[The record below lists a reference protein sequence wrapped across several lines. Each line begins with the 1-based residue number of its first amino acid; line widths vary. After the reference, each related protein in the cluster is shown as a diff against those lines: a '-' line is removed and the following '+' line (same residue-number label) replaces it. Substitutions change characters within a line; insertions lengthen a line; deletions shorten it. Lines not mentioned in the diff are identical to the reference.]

1 MRYGVRR
8 WVGIRSLIAIASGC
22 MMLGSLAALPTA
34 TSFAADDD
42 TLAVYGDDD
51 IEEEGYKPIDQVAKT
66 SVATSNL
73 SDEITS
79 TLLDDLQG
87 ELFGLGFNYLLE
99 LAFPQPNYSAELS
112 QIESSLNA
120 GFAQTNAE
128 LTAIQ
133 SSINTLSQQV
143 TNNVAVSSQGTCQTL
158 TAQADGYVA
167 NIQKAYANY
176 VDASSPSWINA
187 NVSGQSGVNVLSIY
201 GQQVFG
207 TGSGAPPFLSGLN
220 SVAIDTQNLAT
231 LLNSSASGQASGG
244 LIATC
249 ANAVAASLATN
260 SAPAGVPAKLGTM
273 ENSYFT
279 AMQEITGY
287 YTSWV
292 NIGSAM
298 SVQGGVYASMLV
310 SATPPQNYQQAQGF
324 CAGAITGASS
334 NPPMLLNCSGV
345 RAFAANVDSAVD
357 QAWAST
363 GASWGQTTGGVI
375 QTALRVNPATGYFA
389 GGSTPWLSNLATY
402 GQVKAGQ
409 SNSSPALTGNIT
421 VPAND
426 PRGVNLAGSSIGS
439 QAGLQKS
446 TWGGLSFLPAASA
459 QWDALL
465 GLESSPNFYQNAMVS
480 SSFNYCLPNSSNQ
493 VVSCVDP
500 QGQLFNRI
508 ASTGLRNGASAVG
521 PGLIIY
527 TGETTN
533 WNPAQSSWPAAMAQY
548 KSAAFPQNVPPA
560 QVASFLDTSAL
571 MVSGRS
577 AVINNPDSV
586 DGNLTVADMYPFAS
600 NTNGIG
606 TTIQTAV
613 TTIFELNQSATSG
626 VTEST
631 GVQCA
636 QSDYPNGV
644 TGQTLLQ
651 FLGGSQ
657 TQFAVGGGSSTTNL
671 LVGNGSTARLY
682 CQNNGWEPPSG
693 TSGVPVLSTPDQS
706 FYSAPQLYV
715 AYAPDSEGLF
725 GMGMFLCSVAAAQNN
740 GVAVRGDTCPNNP
753 YQITAPNG
761 GNQPGWM
768 VSAGQGASVSPDVAY
783 GWPVV
788 NTASPSCKPS
798 SVTQGS
804 QQNVGAPSVCA
815 NYLNPFLSGAFG
827 VDFGPL
833 TATVAPTTGT
843 AGNASVTIAVSN
855 ISSNSQTANFGA
867 VMTGL
872 KSSRSSAISPSTTT
886 KVTTSTTVGG
896 ASQSLKCKVTK
907 KAVACPSVQFGP
919 GTTLVTIPVNGQRGN
934 VDVLLDGISGPV
946 QTGVYATADGT
957 VVPGPTAQTLPPAAV
972 TGVQAALSNSNDV
985 TVSWLVPTSA
995 SPISSYQIS
1004 YREPNGGSGS
1014 VTVPASQVRLS
1025 QQGSGNAAQI
1035 ASYTTELPESGFW
1048 TISVA
1053 ATNAN
1058 GTGLAGSTS
1067 LLLGAGPPPMPQN
1080 LKARELPN
1088 GRVLLSWSPISA
1100 SPPLDS
1106 YAITSTSPSG
1116 QATSLNVVAMS
1127 THITAPLTAT
1137 GVWTFSVVAKNA
1149 SGTSAPASV
1158 RINVVGS
1165 VPGMVQ
1171 ALSTSVS
1178 GSGSVDTSWLSPL
1191 ESVPP
1196 PSSYS
1201 VTLYAPSSVGSKAV
1215 ASVTVPSSD
1224 LTSTVSVPALYQ
1236 LGKNS
1241 PTGAWTIVVQATNAT
1256 GVGVAARSTLY
1267 VTPALVVSLGRDVS
1281 FVQFID
1287 GVPKD
1292 LYEIE
1297 RETCATQLA
1306 RGSFSTGICR
1316 DGVFTRI

>member
-1 MRYGVRR
+1 MKHQTRN
-8 WVGIRSLIAIASGC
+8 WVQSRLVIAIASGC
-22 MMLGSLAALPTA
+22 VMLGSLAALPAST
-34 TSFAADDD
+34 TFAADDD
-42 TLAVYGDDD
+42 TLGVYGDDEID
-51 IEEEGYKPIDQVAKT
+51 EDGYQPIDQVAKT
-66 SVATSNL
+66 SVATASL
-73 SDEITS
+73 SDDITG

-87 ELFGLGFNYLLE
+87 GLFGLGFNYLLS
-99 LAFPQPNYSAELS
+99 LAFPQPNYAAQLS
-112 QIESSLNA
+112 QIEGSLNA

-158 TAQADGYVA
+158 IGQANGYVA
-167 NIQKAYANY
+167 NLQKAYANY
-176 VDASSPSWINA
+176 VDASSPSWMNA
-187 NVSGQSGVNVLSIY
+187 NIAGQSGVNVLSIY

-207 TGSGAPPFLSGLN
+207 TGPGSPPFLSGLN
-220 SVAIDTQNLAT
+220 SVAIDTQNLAS
-231 LLNSSASGQASGG
+231 LLNASASGQASGG

-249 ANAVAASLATN
+249 ANAVASSIATN
-260 SAPAGVPAKLGTM
+260 SPPAGLPATLGTL
-273 ENSYFT
+273 ENAYFT
-279 AMQEITGY
+279 TMQQITGY

-310 SATPPQNYQQAQGF
+310 SATPPQNNQQAQSF
-324 CAGAITGASS
+324 CAGAITAASS
-334 NPPMLLNCSGV
+334 SPPMLLTCSGV

-363 GASWGQTTGGVI
+363 GASWGQVTGGVI
-375 QTALRVNPATGYFA
+375 QTALRVNPATGYFS

-402 GQVKAGQ
+402 GQVKPGQ
-409 SNSSPALTGNIT
+409 ANARPALTGNIT
-421 VPAND
+421 VPASD
-426 PRGVNLAGSSIGS
+426 PRGVNLAGTSIGS
-439 QAGLQKS
+439 QAGLQKP
-446 TWGGLSFLPAASA
+446 TWGGLGFIPAASA
-459 QWDALL
+459 QWDGLL
-465 GLESSPNFYQNAMVS
+465 GLQSSPNFYQNAMVS
-480 SSFNYCLPNSSNQ
+480 SSFNDCLPNSSNQ

-500 QGQLFNRI
+500 QGQLFNRM
-508 ASTGLRNGASAVG
+508 ASAGLRNGSTAVG

-548 KSAAFPQNVPPA
+548 KSAAFPQNVPSA
-560 QVASFLDTSAL
+560 QVASFLDSSAL
-571 MVSGRS
+571 MVTGRS
-577 AVINNPDSV
+577 AVINNPQNV
-586 DGNLTVADMYPFAS
+586 DGNLTAADMYPFAS

-613 TTIFELNQSATSG
+613 TTIFELTQSATSG

-631 GVQCA
+631 GVQCG
-636 QSDYPNGV
+636 QSDYPDGI

-651 FLGGSQ
+651 FLGSSQ
-657 TQFAVGGGSSTTNL
+657 TQFAVGGGASITNL
-671 LVGNGSTARLY
+671 LVGNGSSVRLY

-706 FYSAPQLYV
+706 FYSPPQFYV
-715 AYAPDSEGLF
+715 AYAPDNEGVF
-725 GMGMFLCSVAAAQNN
+725 GMGMFLCPVAAAQNN
-740 GVAVRGDTCPNNP
+740 GAPIRGNTCPSNP
-753 YQITAPNG
+753 YQITAPG
-761 GNQPGWM
+761 GGTQPGWM
-768 VSAGQGASVSPDVAY
+768 VSAGQGASVSPDIAY

-788 NTASPSCKPS
+788 NTASPLCKPS

-815 NYLNPFLSGAFG
+815 NYLNPFLSGVFG

-843 AGNASVTIAVSN
+843 ANNASVTIAVSN
-855 ISSNSQTANFGA
+855 ISSSSQTANFGA
-867 VMTGL
+867 VMTASA
-872 KSSRSSAISPSTTT
+872 SSRSSVISPSSAS
-886 KVTTSTTVGG
+886 KVTTSTQAGG
-896 ASQSLKCKVTK
+896 GSQTLKCRVTK
-907 KAVACPSVQFGP
+907 NAVACPSVQFGP
-919 GTTLVTIPVNGQRGN
+919 GTTFVTIPVNGQRGN
-934 VDVLLDGISGPV
+934 VDVVLDGISGSA

-972 TGVQAALSNSNDV
+972 NGVQAAISNSTNV

-995 SPISSYQIS
+995 SPITSYRIS

-1014 VTVPASQVRLS
+1014 ITVPVSQVQLS
-1025 QQGSGNAAQI
+1025 QQGSGNNAQV
-1035 ASYTTELPESGFW
+1035 ASYTTALPESGFW

-1058 GTGLAGSTS
+1058 GTGLAGTTS
-1067 LLLGAGPPPMPQN
+1067 LLLGAGPPPAPQN

-1106 YAITSTSPSG
+1106 YAITSISPSG
-1116 QATSLNVVAMS
+1116 QATSLDVIAMS
-1127 THITAPLTAT
+1127 THVTAPLTTT
-1137 GVWTFSVVAKNA
+1137 GIWTFSVVAKNA
-1149 SGTSAPASV
+1149 SGSSSPSSV

-1178 GSGSVDTSWLSPL
+1178 ASGSVDTSWLSPL

-1201 VTLYAPSSVGSKAV
+1201 VTLYAPSSVGSTAV
-1215 ASVTVPSSD
+1215 ASVTVPSSGM
-1224 LTSTVSVPALYQ
+1224 TSMVSVPALYQ
-1236 LGKNS
+1236 LGRNS
-1241 PTGAWTIVVQATNAT
+1241 PTGIWTMVVQATNAT
-1256 GVGVAARSTLY
+1256 GTGIAARSSLY
-1267 VTPALVVSLGRDVS
+1267 VTPGLVAGLGRDVS
-1281 FVQFID
+1281 FVQFIER
-1287 GVPKD
+1287 VPRE
-1292 LYEIE
+1292 LHEIE
-1297 RETCATQLA
+1297 RDACVTQVVLS
-1306 RGSFSTGICR
+1306 GFSTGTCR
-1316 DGVFTRI
+1316 NGVFTRN

>member
-1 MRYGVRR
+1 MSHHART
-8 WVGIRSLIAIASGC
+8 WVKSRMLIAISSGC
-22 MMLGSLAALPTA
+22 VLLGLLAIVPPA

-42 TLAVYGDDD
+42 TLGVYGDDD
-51 IEEEGYKPIDQVAKT
+51 IEEEGYQPIDQVAKT
-66 SVATSNL
+66 SVATASL
-73 SDEITS
+73 SDDITG

-87 ELFGLGFNYLLE
+87 GLFGFGFNYLME
-99 LAFPQPNYSAELS
+99 LAFPQPNYAAELS

-128 LTAIQ
+128 LSAIQ

-158 TAQADGYVA
+158 VAQANGYVA
-167 NIQKAYANY
+167 NLQEAYANY
-176 VDASSPSWINA
+176 VDASSSSWVNA
-187 NVSGQSGVNVLSIY
+187 NVAGQSGLNVLSIY

-207 TGSGAPPFLSGLN
+207 TGPGSPPFLSGLN
-220 SVAIDTQNLAT
+220 SVAIDTQNLAS

-249 ANAVAASLATN
+249 ANAVAASIATN
-260 SAPAGVPAKLGTM
+260 SPPAGVPAELGTL

-279 AMQEITGY
+279 TMQQITGY

-310 SATPPQNYQQAQGF
+310 SATPPQNIQQAQSF
-324 CAGAITGASS
+324 CAGAVTAASS
-334 NPPMLLNCSGV
+334 NPPMLLTCSGV
-345 RAFAANVDSAVD
+345 RSFAANVDSAVD

-363 GASWGQTTGGVI
+363 GASWGQVTGGVI
-375 QTALRVNPATGYFA
+375 QTALRVNPATGYFS

-402 GQVKAGQ
+402 GQVKPGPA
-409 SNSSPALTGNIT
+409 NSSPALTGNVT
-421 VPAND
+421 VPATD
-426 PRGVNLAGSSIGS
+426 PRGVNLAGTSIGS
-439 QAGLQKS
+439 QAGLQQS
-446 TWGGLSFLPAASA
+446 TWGGLGFIPAASA
-459 QWDALL
+459 QWDGLL
-465 GLESSPNFYQNAMVS
+465 GLDSSANFYGNSMVS
-480 SSFNYCLPNSSNQ
+480 SSFNDCLPNSSNQ
-493 VVSCVDP
+493 VFSCVDP
-500 QGQLFNRI
+500 QGQLFNRM
-508 ASTGLRNGASAVG
+508 ASAGLRNGPTAVG

-571 MVSGRS
+571 MVAGRS
-577 AVINNPDSV
+577 VVINNPQAV

-613 TTIFELNQSATSG
+613 TTIFELTQSATSG

-636 QSDYPNGV
+636 QSDYPNGI

-657 TQFAVGGGSSTTNL
+657 TQFAVGGGASITNL
-671 LVGNGSTARLY
+671 LVGNGSTTRLY

-706 FYSAPQLYV
+706 FYSSPQFYV
-715 AYAPDSEGLF
+715 AYAPDNEGVF

-740 GVAVRGDTCPNNP
+740 GAPIRGDACPSNP
-753 YQITAPNG
+753 YQITASNG

-768 VSAGQGASVSPDVAY
+768 VSAGQGASVSPDIAY

-788 NTASPSCKPS
+788 NTTSSLCKPS

-815 NYLNPFLSGAFG
+815 NYLNPFMSAVFG

-843 AGNASVTIAVSN
+843 AGNANVTIAVSN
-855 ISSNSQTANFGA
+855 ISSSSQTANFGA
-867 VMTGL
+867 VMTGA
-872 KSSRSSAISPSTTT
+872 KSSRSGAISPST
-886 KVTTSTTVGG
+886 
-896 ASQSLKCKVTK
+896 ASQVTLSTSVGSAGQTLKCKVTK
-907 KAVACPSVQFGP
+907 NAVTCPSVQFGP

-934 VDVLLDGISGPV
+934 VDVLLDGISGPA
-946 QTGVYATADGT
+946 QTGVYATADGA
-957 VVPGPTAQTLPPAAV
+957 VGPGPTAQTLPPAAV
-972 TGVQAALSNSNDV
+972 TGVQAAISNPTDV

-995 SPISSYQIS
+995 SPITSYQIS

-1014 VTVPASQVRLS
+1014 ITVPVSQVQLS
-1025 QQGSGNAAQI
+1025 QQSSGNATQV

-1067 LLLGAGPPPMPQN
+1067 VLLGAGPPPAPQN

-1106 YAITSTSPSG
+1106 YAITSVSPSG
-1116 QATSLNVVAMS
+1116 QATSINVIAMS
-1127 THITAPLTAT
+1127 THVTAPLTTT
-1137 GVWTFSVVAKNA
+1137 GIWTFSVVAKNA
-1149 SGTSAPASV
+1149 SGTSAPSSV

-1171 ALSTSVS
+1171 ALSTNAS

-1201 VTLYAPSSVGSKAV
+1201 VTLYAPSAAGSRAV
-1215 ASVTVPSSD
+1215 ASLTVPSTG
-1224 LTSTVSVPALYQ
+1224 LTSMVSIPALYQ
-1236 LGKNS
+1236 LGRNS
-1241 PTGAWTIVVQATNAT
+1241 PTGVWTMVVQATNAT
-1256 GVGVAARSTLY
+1256 GPGVAASSTLY
-1267 VTPALVVSLGRDVS
+1267 VTPGLVAGLGREVSL
-1281 FVQFID
+1281 VQFID
-1287 GVPKD
+1287 GVPKE
-1292 LYEIE
+1292 LHEIE
-1297 RETCATQLA
+1297 RDACITQVVLSA
-1306 RGSFSTGICR
+1306 FSTGTCR
-1316 DGVFTRI
+1316 DGVFTRS

>member
-1 MRYGVRR
+1 MSLRPRTWVRSR
-8 WVGIRSLIAIASGC
+8 LVIALTFLC
-22 MMLGSLAALPTA
+22 VVLGSLVALPPS

-51 IEEEGYKPIDQVAKT
+51 IEEEGLQPIDQVAKT
-66 SVATSNL
+66 SVATANL
-73 SDEITS
+73 SDDITG

-87 ELFGLGFNYLLE
+87 GLFGFGLNYLLQ
-99 LAFPQPNYSAELS
+99 LAFPQPNYAAQLS

-143 TNNVAVSSQGTCQTL
+143 TNNVAVSSQGACQTL
-158 TAQADGYVA
+158 IAQANGYVA
-167 NIQKAYANY
+167 NLQETYANY
-176 VDASSPSWINA
+176 VDASSPSWMNA
-187 NVSGQSGVNVLSIY
+187 NIAGQSGVNVLSIY
-201 GQQVFG
+201 GQEVFG
-207 TGSGAPPFLSGLN
+207 TGPGSPPFLSGLN
-220 SVAIDTQNLAT
+220 SAAINTQNLAS
-231 LLNSSASGQASGG
+231 LLNASASGQASGG

-249 ANAVAASLATN
+249 ANAVAASIATN
-260 SAPAGVPAKLGTM
+260 SPPAGAPAELGTL

-279 AMQEITGY
+279 TMQQITGY

-292 NIGSAM
+292 NIGAAM
-298 SVQGGVYASMLV
+298 TVQGGVYASMLV
-310 SATPPQNYQQAQGF
+310 SATPPQNNQQAQSF
-324 CAGAITGASS
+324 CAGAVTGAPS
-334 NPPMLLNCSGV
+334 NPPMLLTCSGV
-345 RAFAANVDSAVD
+345 RSFAATVDSAVD

-363 GASWGQTTGGVI
+363 GASWGQATGGVV
-375 QTALRVNPATGYFA
+375 QTALRANPTTGYFL

-402 GQVKAGQ
+402 GQTKPGQ
-409 SNSSPALTGNIT
+409 ANSNPALTGNVT
-421 VPAND
+421 VPAGD
-426 PRGVNLAGSSIGS
+426 PRGVNLAGTAIGT
-439 QAGLQKS
+439 QAGLQKP
-446 TWGGLSFLPAASA
+446 TWGGLGFIPAASA
-459 QWDALL
+459 QWDGLL
-465 GLESSPNFYQNAMVS
+465 GLESSPNFYPNAMVS
-480 SSFNYCLPNSSNQ
+480 SSFNSCLPNSNNQ

-500 QGQLFNRI
+500 QGQLFNRM
-508 ASTGLRNGASAVG
+508 AMSGLRNGATTVG

-571 MVSGRS
+571 MVAGRS
-577 AVINNPDSV
+577 AVINNPQPVAGD
-586 DGNLTVADMYPFAS
+586 LTVADMYPFAS

-613 TTIFELNQSATSG
+613 TTVFELTQSATSG

-657 TQFAVGGGSSTTNL
+657 TQFSVGGGNSVTNL
-671 LVGNGSTARLY
+671 LVGNGASVRLY

-693 TSGVPVLSTPDQS
+693 TSAVPVLSTPDQS
-706 FYSAPQLYV
+706 FYSPPQFYV
-715 AYAPDSEGLF
+715 AYAPDDQGVF

-740 GVAVRGDTCPNNP
+740 GAPVRGLNCPNNP

-788 NTASPSCKPS
+788 NTASPLCKPS

-815 NYLNPFLSGAFG
+815 NYLNPFLSGVFG

-833 TATVAPTTGT
+833 TATIAPTTGT
-843 AGNASVTIAVSN
+843 ANNSSVTIAVSN
-855 ISSNSQTANFGA
+855 ISASSQTANFGA
-867 VMTGL
+867 IMTGANA
-872 KSSRSSAISPSTTT
+872 SQSNAISPSTAS
-886 KVTTSTTVGG
+886 KVTTSSPSGSG
-896 ASQSLKCKVTK
+896 SQTLGCKVTK
-907 KAVACPSVQFGP
+907 NAVACQSVQFGP

-934 VDVLLDGISGPV
+934 VDVVLDGINGPV
-946 QTGVYATADGT
+946 QTGVYATAEGT

-972 TGVQAALSNSNDV
+972 TGVQAAISNSTDV
-985 TVSWLVPTSA
+985 SVSWLVPTSA
-995 SPISSYQIS
+995 SPITSYKIS

-1014 VTVPASQVRLS
+1014 ITVPVSQVLLS
-1025 QQGSGNAAQI
+1025 QTGSGNAAQV
-1035 ASYTTELPESGFW
+1035 ATYTTELPEAGFW

-1058 GTGLAGSTS
+1058 GTGLAGTTS
-1067 LLLGAGPPPMPQN
+1067 LLLGAGPPPVPQN
-1080 LKARELPN
+1080 LKARELPD
-1088 GRVLLSWSPISA
+1088 GRVLLSWSPIAS

-1106 YAITSTSPSG
+1106 YAITSLSPSG
-1116 QATSLNVVAMS
+1116 QATSLNVIAMS
-1127 THITAPLTAT
+1127 THVTAPLAT
-1137 GVWTFSVVAKNA
+1137 TGIWTFSVVAKNA
-1149 SGTSAPASV
+1149 SGTSAPAAV

-1171 ALSTSVS
+1171 ALSTSASTS
-1178 GSGSVDTSWLSPL
+1178 GRVDTSWLAPL

-1201 VTLYAPSSVGSKAV
+1201 VTLYAPSSASSKAV
-1215 ASVTVPSSD
+1215 ASVTVPSTGM
-1224 LTSTVSVPALYQ
+1224 TSMVSVPALYQ
-1236 LGKNS
+1236 LGRNS
-1241 PTGAWTIVVQATNAT
+1241 PTGNWTIVVQATNAT
-1256 GVGVAARSTLY
+1256 GTGVAASSTLY
-1267 VTPALVVSLGRDVS
+1267 VTPGLVAGLERETS
-1281 FVQFID
+1281 FLQFIERA
-1287 GVPKD
+1287 PKE
-1292 LYEIE
+1292 LHEIE
-1297 RETCATQLA
+1297 RDACVTKVVLS
-1306 RGSFSTGICR
+1306 SFSTGTCR
-1316 DGVFTRI
+1316 NGVFTRN

>member
-1 MRYGVRR
+1 MSYRTRQRAASRMV
-8 WVGIRSLIAIASGC
+8 IALTSGC
-22 MMLGSLAALPTA
+22 VVLGSLVALPSS

-42 TLAVYGDDD
+42 TLGVYGDDD

-66 SVATSNL
+66 SAATANL
-73 SDEITS
+73 SDDITG

-87 ELFGLGFNYLLE
+87 GLFGFGFNYLLQ
-99 LAFPQPNYSAELS
+99 LAFPQPNYAAQLS
-112 QIESSLNA
+112 QIQSSLNA

-158 TAQADGYVA
+158 IAQANGYVA
-167 NIQKAYANY
+167 NLQETYANF
-176 VDASSPSWINA
+176 VDASSPSWMNA
-187 NVSGQSGVNVLSIY
+187 NIAGQSGVNVLSIY

-207 TGSGAPPFLSGLN
+207 TGPGSPPFLSGLN
-220 SVAIDTQNLAT
+220 SVAIDTQNLAS

-249 ANAVAASLATN
+249 ASAVAASIATN
-260 SAPAGVPAKLGTM
+260 SPPAGLPAELGTL

-279 AMQEITGY
+279 TMQQITGY

-292 NIGSAM
+292 NIGAAM
-298 SVQGGVYASMLV
+298 TVQGGVYASMLV
-310 SATPPQNYQQAQGF
+310 SATPPQNNQQAQSF
-324 CAGAITGASS
+324 CAGAITGPPS
-334 NPPMLLNCSGV
+334 NPPMLLTCSGV
-345 RAFAANVDSAVD
+345 RSFAANIDSAVD

-363 GASWGQTTGGVI
+363 GASWGQATGGVV
-375 QTALRVNPATGYFA
+375 QTALRVNPATGYFS
-389 GGSTPWLSNLATY
+389 GGTTPWLSNLATY
-402 GQVKAGQ
+402 GQVKPGQ
-409 SNSSPALTGNIT
+409 SNASPALTGNVT
-421 VPAND
+421 VPASD
-426 PRGVNLAGSSIGS
+426 PRAVNLTGTPIGS
-439 QAGLQKS
+439 QAGLQDP
-446 TWGGLSFLPAASA
+446 TWGGLGFIPAASA
-459 QWDALL
+459 QWDGLL
-465 GLESSPNFYQNAMVS
+465 GLQSSPNFYQNAMVS
-480 SSFNYCLPNSSNQ
+480 SSFNDCLPNSSNQ

-500 QGQLFNRI
+500 QGQLFNRM
-508 ASTGLRNGASAVG
+508 AATGLRNGPTAVG

-533 WNPAQSSWPAAMAQY
+533 WNPAESSWPAAMAQY

-571 MVSGRS
+571 MVTGRS
-577 AVINNPDSV
+577 AVINNPQDV

-613 TTIFELNQSATSG
+613 TTVFELNQSATSG

-657 TQFAVGGGSSTTNL
+657 TQFSVGGGTSITNL
-671 LVGNGSTARLY
+671 VVGNGSSTRLY

-706 FYSAPQLYV
+706 FYSPPQFYV
-715 AYAPDSEGLF
+715 AYAPDNEGVF

-740 GVAVRGDTCPNNP
+740 GAPVRGFNCPTNP

-761 GNQPGWM
+761 GDQPGWM

-788 NTASPSCKPS
+788 NTASPLCKSS
-798 SVTQGS
+798 SVTQGA

-815 NYLNPFLSGAFG
+815 NYLNPFLSGVFG

-843 AGNASVTIAVSN
+843 ANNASVTIAVSN
-855 ISSNSQTANFGA
+855 ISASSQTANFGA
-867 VMTGL
+867 VMTGA
-872 KSSRSSAISPSTTT
+872 KSSRSSAISPSTAS
-886 KVTTSTTVGG
+886 KVTASTPSGG
-896 ASQSLKCKVTK
+896 ASQTLRCKVTK
-907 KAVACPSVQFGP
+907 NAVACPSVQFGP

-934 VDVLLDGISGPV
+934 VDVVLDGINGPV
-946 QTGVYATADGT
+946 QTGVYATADGI

-972 TGVQAALSNSNDV
+972 TGVQAALSNSTDV
-985 TVSWLVPTSA
+985 SVSWLVPTSA
-995 SPISSYQIS
+995 SPITAYKIS

-1014 VTVPASQVRLS
+1014 ITVPASQVLLS
-1025 QQGSGNAAQI
+1025 QSGSGNVATV
-1035 ASYTTELPESGFW
+1035 ASYTTTLPEAGFW

-1058 GTGLAGSTS
+1058 GTGLAGTTS
-1067 LLLGAGPPPMPQN
+1067 LLLGAGPPPVPQN
-1080 LKARELPN
+1080 LKARELPD
-1088 GRVLLSWSPISA
+1088 GRVLLSWSPIAS

-1106 YAITSTSPSG
+1106 YAITSVSPSG
-1116 QATSLNVVAMS
+1116 QATSLNVIAMS
-1127 THITAPLTAT
+1127 THITAPLTTT
-1137 GVWTFSVVAKNA
+1137 GIWTFSVVAKNA

-1201 VTLYAPSSVGSKAV
+1201 VTLYAPTSVGSKAV
-1215 ASVTVPSSD
+1215 ASVSVPSTGM
-1224 LTSTVSVPALYQ
+1224 TSMVAVPALYQ
-1236 LGKNS
+1236 LGRNS
-1241 PTGAWTIVVQATNAT
+1241 PTGIWTIVVQATNAT
-1256 GVGVAARSTLY
+1256 GTGVAASSTLY
-1267 VTPALVVSLGRDVS
+1267 VTPGLVASLGREVS
-1281 FVQFID
+1281 FVQFMD
-1287 GVPKD
+1287 RVPKE
-1292 LYEIE
+1292 LHEIE
-1297 RETCATQLA
+1297 RDACVTQVVLS
-1306 RGSFSTGICR
+1306 SFSTGTCR
-1316 DGVFTRI
+1316 NGVFTRI